1 MKRIRKLLT
10 VLTLCLALSFVVV
23 PSVAP
28 MQVYAAE
35 NKPSGGEGGGGGG
48 TGGGG
53 ELTTTGISDTGNAI
67 QDIMNNP
74 RFEGAI
80 SSISKITGFVD
91 IWFARI
97 ISLVSFFIISAALL
111 KNACAGAYVANSKF
125 WDKVAD
131 AHQKTEALSLQ
142 NLRNIGQSVQSANV
156 GSIKD
161 LLLGFIPN
169 IKAFTDFDDAD
180 IEPKAYFMKAIP
192 QMIACVVIGIFIY
205 NGYYRDTAA
214 TVGEMGSVMIE
225 RTLGSVNPDSFIN
238 KIFNT
243 TGWPKSP
250 WDQDKSREGKWKQ
263 AIYSEL
269 KSIAASNYTDIT
281 SSQQKAAAVSGMA
294 QMVQDA
300 CATIDTASKAT
311 PDSEGYV
318 FEMSGI
324 KSYASV
330 RTDGR
335 DTYMVDETDP
345 NNIRVNLMFDMTAV
359 GSSTTM
365 TEANRYAYVTFTL
378 KKAASDGNVTGA
390 SGVRVDDWGV
400 KGGSAIELTV
410 DTVPVQA
417 GSQNGMVTI
426 PQGTQIS
433 ISGWTSAKV
442 NGLQGNPA
450 SFHYRYNSETNSFE
464 LTGDYSIEAS
474 KLQQAGG
481 KICIGQLTAGVGRAS
496 VDVYIQ
502 PVF

>member
-1 MKRIRKLLT
+1 MKRLRKLLT
-10 VLTLCLALSFVVV
+10 ALTLCLVLSFVVV
-23 PSVAP
+23 PAVSP
-28 MQVYAAE
+28 MQVYASEPTAG
-35 NKPSGGEGGGGGG
+35 GGEGGGS
-48 TGGGG
+48 TNGG

-142 NLRNIGQSVQSANV
+142 SLRNIGQSVQSANV

-496 VDVYIQ
+496 ADVYIQ